1 MDTLESQEQLWE
13 LLVLN
18 LESVG
23 FIAHLEGVSGFTNS
37 ACVGGHH
44 TGVSAYE
51 VVLGLV
57 SAGSGAMKNLEK
69 KQLKLK
75 KRKRKKK

>member
-23 FIAHLEGVSGFTNS
+23 FIAYFEGVSGFTNS

-44 TGVSAYE
+44 VGVSASE
-51 VVLGLV
+51 VIGTD
-57 SAGSGAMKNLEK
+57 
-69 KQLKLK
+69 
-75 KRKRKKK
+75 